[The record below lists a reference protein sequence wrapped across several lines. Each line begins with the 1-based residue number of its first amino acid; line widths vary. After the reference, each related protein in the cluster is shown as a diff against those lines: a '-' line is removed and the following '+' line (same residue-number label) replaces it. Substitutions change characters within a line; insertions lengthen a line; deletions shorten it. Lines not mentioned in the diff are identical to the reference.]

1 MLTKLLVIIQK
12 NKHHI
17 TFLIFVILS
26 LVLINSSKSNR
37 QKPPFLNN
45 IATYLTSPSAWL
57 IETSQVKQENE
68 LLRDRIIV
76 LSLERETLIENGIEN
91 AKLKEMLDF
100 KKESEISMVSA
111 KVTNMGLISNLL
123 SITIDVGYDE
133 GVSKNNPVIT
143 PLGVIGKIITVNKS
157 SSSVQLVSD
166 PDFRIGVRFLPS
178 GATGILRWRIN
189 NICDVR
195 EVYKNSN
202 INVGDRAIT
211 SGLSDIFPYGLPIG
225 VVSSV
230 LNDRNQFQKIVFVQ
244 IEDNLSSIRHVFVI
258 IGENP

>member
-1 MLTKLLVIIQK
+1 MLTKLLIIIQNK
-12 NKHHI
+12 KHHI
-17 TFLIFVILS
+17 TFIIFVILS

-37 QKPPFLNN
+37 QKPPFFNS
-45 IATYLTSPSAWL
+45 IATYLTSPLDWL

-76 LSLERETLIENGIEN
+76 LSLENETLIENGIEN
-91 AKLKEMLDF
+91 TKLKEMLDF
-100 KKESEISMVSA
+100 KNGSEISMVSA

-123 SITIDVGYDE
+123 SITIDVGIEE

-143 PLGVIGKIITVNKS
+143 PSGVIGKIITVNKNS
-157 SSSVQLVSD
+157 STVQLVSD

-178 GATGILRWRIN
+178 GATGLLRWRIN

-202 INVGDRAIT
+202 INVGDRVIT

-230 LNDRNQFQKIVFVQ
+230 VNDRNQFQKIVSVQ
-244 IEDNLSSIRHVFVI
+244 IEDNLSSIKHVFVI
-258 IGENP
+258 IEENP